1 MAFSVTFVTNDEVC
15 SRTWQPLLSDTVWSR
30 RLPFFGH
37 LIHASSCIT
46 RTTTKLLQ
54 AFTSRTAA
62 DRRRRPGC
70 SGLEQSWLRISH
82 GLEQWW
88 LTGDH

>member
-46 RTTTKLLQ
+46 RTTTKLCRLSLLALLQ
-54 AFTSRTAA
+54 IE
-62 DRRRRPGC
+62 DE
-70 SGLEQSWLRISH
+70 GLVVLA
-82 GLEQWW
+82 
-88 LTGDH
+88 